1 MAKTVIVWTSNA
13 KLELKHILEFYNFRN
28 KTKTYSLNL
37 YRKIQSEI
45 NLLIFQPTIGKKTD
59 IINVRGLI
67 IENHVVYYE
76 LNENQIIIVS
86 VWDSRQ
92 NPDRLK
98 L

>member
-1 MAKTVIVWTSNA
+1 MAERVIVWTSNA
-13 KLELKHILEFYNFRN
+13 KFELKLILEFYNFRN
-28 KTKTYSLNL
+28 KTKTYSQKLF
-37 YRKIQSEI
+37 RKIQSEL
-45 NLLIFQPTIGKKTD
+45 NLLILHPTIGKKTD

-67 IENHVVYYE
+67 IENHIVYYE

>member
-13 KLELKHILEFYNFRN
+13 KFELKYILEFYNFRN

-45 NLLIFQPTIGKKTD
+45 DHLIFQPTIGKKTD

-67 IENHVVYYE
+67 IENHIVYYE
-76 LNENQIIIVS
+76 LNENQIIILS

>member
-1 MAKTVIVWTSNA
+1 MAERVIIWTSIA
-13 KLELKHILEFYNFRN
+13 KIELKHILEFYNFRN
-28 KTKTYSLNL
+28 KTKTYSQNL
-37 YRKIQSEI
+37 FRKIQSEI
-45 NLLIFQPTIGKKTD
+45 NLLILYPTIGKKTD

-67 IENHVVYYE
+67 IENHIVYYE
-76 LNENQIIIVS
+76 LNENQIIILS

>member
-1 MAKTVIVWTSNA
+1 MAERVIIWTSTA
-13 KLELKHILEFYNFRN
+13 KIELKHILEFYNFRN
-28 KTKTYSLNL
+28 KTKTYSQNL
-37 YRKIQSEI
+37 FRKIQSEI
-45 NLLIFQPTIGKKTD
+45 NLLILYPTIGKKTD

-67 IENHVVYYE
+67 IENHIVYYE
-76 LNENQIIIVS
+76 LNENQIIILS